1 MLPQYGMATSKNTK
15 TGINPDFSVKSRKT
29 KDLSY
34 YLNGLQNK
42 NRYILSECITLL
54 ESTHEAK
61 RKLAEAILDSLSN
74 VPDGTI
80 RVGITGSPGVG
91 KSTFIETFGTYLLEQ
106 KHRIAILAVDP
117 SSQKN
122 KGSILGDKTRMQNLA
137 VHPDAFIRPS
147 PAGDVLGGT
156 AAFTK
161 EAIQLCESAGFDFII
176 VETVG
181 VGQSEIEVDHITDIN
196 ILLLQ
201 PGAGDDIQGIKRGI
215 VENADV
221 FIINKADGQQL
232 ELAKQT
238 KIAYT
243 NAIQL
248 FHHDIKDWTCPVL
261 LTSAIENTGME
272 QVYESILQYIRLL
285 KQNGQFKLRRQLQEK
300 KWFEKQTKQRLY
312 QIVFENKKVS
322 EVFFSQAEQLKM
334 GGISTRSAIQ
344 RMEAT
349 IRSILNTDD

>member
-1 MLPQYGMATSKNTK
+1 METSKNTK
-15 TGINPDFSVKSRKT
+15 TGINPDFSIKGRKT
-29 KDLSY
+29 KDLTY
-34 YLNGLQNK
+34 YLDGLQNK
-42 NRYILSECITLL
+42 NRYILSESITLL
-54 ESTHEAK
+54 ESTHEVK
-61 RKLAEAILDSLSN
+61 RKLAEAILASLTT
-74 VPDGTI
+74 VPYATI
-80 RVGITGSPGVG
+80 RIGITGSPGVG
-91 KSTFIETFGTYLLEQ
+91 KSTFIETFGMYLLEQ

-147 PAGDVLGGT
+147 PAGNVLGGT
-156 AAFTK
+156 AAYTK
-161 EAIQLCESAGFDFII
+161 EAIQLCESAGFDII
-176 VETVG
+176 MVETVG
-181 VGQSEIEVDHITDIN
+181 VGQSEIEVDYITDIN

-261 LTSAIENTGME
+261 LTSATENTGME
-272 QVYESILQYIRLL
+272 QVYESIIQYIRLL
-285 KQNGQFKLRRQLQEK
+285 KQNGQFYIRRQLQEN
-300 KWFEKQTKQRLY
+300 KWFEKQTIEKFY
-312 QIVFENKKVS
+312 QMVSQNKKIA
-322 EVFFSQAEQLKM
+322 AEFLYLTEQIKNAA
-334 GGISTRSAIQ
+334 ISTREAIH
-344 RMEAT
+344 RMEVAFKT
-349 IRSILNTDD
+349 VIKTED